1 MDHVAKFKTTL
12 NNIHQRSK
20 TANLVVVT
28 KGQTLDTIKPIINL
42 GHHHFGENRVREAIL
57 KWETILKNNSD
68 ISLHLIGKL
77 QSNKAKEAIRIFKFI
92 HSLDSLDL
100 AKKLRTEELRQNK
113 KLRYFIQINIGN
125 ETQKSGVSIENL
137 DELVNQSLKE
147 LNLNILGFMCI
158 PPINSDV
165 RFFFKK
171 MKNLAL
177 KYKFNELSMGM
188 SNDYIVAIEEG
199 ATCVRVGS
207 AIFNN

>member
-1 MDHVAKFKTTL
+1 MDHVAKFKTIL
-12 NNIHQRSK
+12 NNIYQRSK

-57 KWETILKNNSD
+57 KWETILRNNSD

-77 QSNKAKEAIRIFKFI
+77 QSNKAKEAIKIFKFI
-92 HSLDSLDL
+92 HSLDSIDL

-165 RFFFKK
+165 RFFFQK

>member
-1 MDHVAKFKTTL
+1 MDHVTKFKTIL
-12 NNIHQRSK
+12 NNIYQRSK

-57 KWETILKNNSD
+57 KWETILRNNSD

-77 QSNKAKEAIRIFKFI
+77 QSNKAKEAIKIFKFI
-92 HSLDSLDL
+92 HSLDSIDL